1 MPNLHA
7 MINSNSYKFPILFRF
22 HHKNKVMKFFKIYV
36 HWAKNLG
43 IYYVGICKHLK
54 PFYIYN

>member
-1 MPNLHA
+1 
-7 MINSNSYKFPILFRF
+7 
-22 HHKNKVMKFFKIYV
+22 MKFFKIYV

-43 IYYVGICKHLK
+43 NYYVGICKHLK